1 MGSAFGSS
9 SKSKEEKETALSKVK
24 EIVTSS
30 PVVVFSKTYCG
41 YCNQVKK
48 LLSQLGASYKVIE
61 LNVEKEIQQYPVIV
75 VEGAYEQGNESNIS
89 CVIAPVIAESKEQA
103 AVVDT
108 DPDMALQANNLQPQF
123 STIDSDI
130 FQWDGNVEL
139 HDETLVEKEDESLE
153 STINNVGGNDGSV
166 TQSALAEWTGQTT
179 VPNVFIG
186 GKHVGGCD
194 SKADYSIVLMFRF
207 LWFWKNTKRVNLFPF
222 SLMLELSASKFLSA
236 AKFGTRKKLMCIG
249 LSCYPIQLIVMLC
262 YEVKQIQNLE
272 PAQLVHNCLD
282 PSKIN
287 AMLRTA
293 FGELFGNFF
302 PRLAG

>member
-61 LNVEKEIQQYPVIV
+61 LNVE
-75 VEGAYEQGNESNIS
+75 
-89 CVIAPVIAESKEQA
+89 
-103 AVVDT
+103 
-108 DPDMALQANNLQPQF
+108 
-123 STIDSDI
+123 
-130 FQWDGNVEL
+130 
-139 HDETLVEKEDESLE
+139 
-153 STINNVGGNDGSV
+153 NDGSV

-194 SKADYSIVLMFRF
+194 RF
-207 LWFWKNTKRVNLFPF
+207 CKNTKRVNLFPF
-222 SLMLELSASKFLSA
+222 SLMLELSANKFLSA
-236 AKFGTRKKLMCIG
+236 AKFGTRKKLMC
-249 LSCYPIQLIVMLC
+249 M
-262 YEVKQIQNLE
+262 
-272 PAQLVHNCLD
+272 
-282 PSKIN
+282 
-287 AMLRTA
+287 
-293 FGELFGNFF
+293 
-302 PRLAG
+302 

>member
-61 LNVEKEIQQYPVIV
+61 LNVE
-75 VEGAYEQGNESNIS
+75 
-89 CVIAPVIAESKEQA
+89 
-103 AVVDT
+103 
-108 DPDMALQANNLQPQF
+108 
-123 STIDSDI
+123 
-130 FQWDGNVEL
+130 
-139 HDETLVEKEDESLE
+139 
-153 STINNVGGNDGSV
+153 NDGSV

-194 SKADYSIVLMFRF
+194 SK
-207 LWFWKNTKRVNLFPF
+207 WFWKNTKRVNLFPF

-236 AKFGTRKKLMCIG
+236 AKFGTRKKLMC
-249 LSCYPIQLIVMLC
+249 M
-262 YEVKQIQNLE
+262 
-272 PAQLVHNCLD
+272 
-282 PSKIN
+282 
-287 AMLRTA
+287 
-293 FGELFGNFF
+293 
-302 PRLAG
+302 